1 MKEMGRNV
9 VCTLVVFMFGTALAL
24 FILRPLKLDGEIAT
38 LINIMIGALSA
49 EFSGVVR
56 YYIGSSRSSSDKDE
70 TIKAVVEQTAVTTK
84 TP

>member
-1 MKEMGRNV
+1 MKDAGRNV
-9 VCTLVVFMFGTALAL
+9 VCTLVVFLFGMALAL
-24 FILRPLKLDGEIAT
+24 FILRPLKLDSEVTT

-70 TIKAVVEQTAVTTK
+70 MIKNVVEQK
-84 TP
+84 GSP

>member
-1 MKEMGRNV
+1 MKDAGRNV
-9 VCTLVVFMFGTALAL
+9 VCTLVVFLFGVALTL
-24 FILRPLKLDGEIAT
+24 FILRPLKLDAEVTT
-38 LINIMIGALSA
+38 LLNIMVGVLAA

-70 TIKAVVEQTAVTTK
+70 TIKSVVEQKA